1 MPSSSRP
8 YQSKVLKFVLQQ
20 WQQGIERQDRAWR
33 QLQSASVWGAQVAI
47 FPIYAVMRAV
57 KRASFA
63 LDSGGSSQ
71 QNQSAEPITAAKGNV
86 TDINHSLTAILSHTQ
101 QLLSS
106 EQTTQLTITPKR
118 SLVRNVQSLLSMVV
132 RQIWQQPI
140 ASLPSTR
147 HSAAITKSRHR
158 SVSITTAHQPQQQS
172 EGLATA
178 RSTGIDRK
186 FTSNLLQNGTTL
198 ASSLNTHQLVL
209 VSSGNEVFDILTPE
223 QQTDLKHYITC
234 VMQAYWQSRS
244 ITRHQPK
251 QLSVKTIL
259 AIGTVFIAALPMEF
273 KKAWSQITP
282 TVQGP
287 SLPPLT
293 ADPKPRSRIFYP
305 QSSPASTIKA
315 RVRRLPNT
323 VANPRRLTS
332 NAPDA
337 FEANVNDIKYLEH
350 PLEGILR
357 WIDRVLT
364 WCENRWQRWL
374 DHRANIG

>member
-8 YQSKVLKFVLQQ
+8 YQSKLLQFVLQQ

-33 QLQSASVWGAQVAI
+33 QLQSAGVWGAQVAI

-57 KRASFA
+57 RRAS
-63 LDSGGSSQ
+63 LVLGSGSAR
-71 QNQSAEPITAAKGNV
+71 QNQPAAPITAAKGNV

-106 EQTTQLTITPKR
+106 EQATQLTITPKR
-118 SLVRNVQSLLSMVV
+118 SLVRKVQSLLSTVV
-132 RQIWQQPI
+132 RQIWQQPT
-140 ASLPSTR
+140 ANLPSAR
-147 HSAAITKSRHR
+147 HSAAMTKSRR
-158 SVSITTAHQPQQQS
+158 RAVGLTAAHHTPQS
-172 EGLATA
+172 EGLTTV
-178 RSTGIDRK
+178 RSAGIYHRV
-186 FTSNLLQNGTTL
+186 TSGPMQNGTTL

-209 VSSGNEVFDILTPE
+209 VSSGNEIFDIFTAE
-223 QQTDLKHYITC
+223 QQADLNHYISC
-234 VMQAYWQSRS
+234 VMNAYWQSRS
-244 ITRHQPK
+244 ITSHSPK

-282 TVQGP
+282 TIQEP

-293 ADPKPRSRIFYP
+293 ADPQPRSRIFYP
-305 QSSPASTIKA
+305 QSSASSTVKA
-315 RVRRLPNT
+315 RVRRLPNP

-332 NAPDA
+332 KAPDV

-364 WCENRWQRWL
+364 WCENRWQQWL

>member
-8 YQSKVLKFVLQQ
+8 YQSKLLKFVLQQ

-47 FPIYAVMRAV
+47 FPIYAIMRAV

-63 LDSGGSSQ
+63 LGSDSTHTP
-71 QNQSAEPITAAKGNV
+71 AEPITAAKGNV

-106 EQTTQLTITPKR
+106 EQTTQLTTTPKR
-118 SLVRNVQSLLSMVV
+118 GMVRKIQSLLATVV
-132 RQIWQQPI
+132 RQIWQQPR

-147 HSAAITKSRHR
+147 HSAVITQSHSKPGG
-158 SVSITTAHQPQQQS
+158 ITTAHQTQQQS
-172 EGLATA
+172 EGLTTA
-178 RSTGIDRK
+178 RSSSLHHRV
-186 FTSNLLQNGTTL
+186 TSDLIQNGTTL
-198 ASSLNTHQLVL
+198 ASSLDTRQLVL
-209 VSSGNEVFDILTPE
+209 VSSCNEVFDIFTAE
-223 QQTDLKHYITC
+223 QQADLKHYIAC
-234 VMQAYWQSRS
+234 VMHAYWQSHS
-244 ITRHQPK
+244 ITPRQPK

-273 KKAWSQITP
+273 KKAWSQIAP
-282 TVQGP
+282 THQGP
-287 SLPPLT
+287 SLPSLT
-293 ADPKPRSRIFYP
+293 ADPQPRSRIFYP
-305 QSSPASTIKA
+305 HSSTASTVKT
-315 RVRRLPNT
+315 RVRHLPNNA
-323 VANPRRLTS
+323 ANPRRLSS
-332 NAPDA
+332 NTPDA
-337 FEANVNDIKYLEH
+337 FEANVNDVKYVEH

-374 DHRANIG
+374 EQRANIG